1 VRYKAIASSALI
13 GLVVIGLAACGGATT
28 TETPPAAQA
37 TAAPVPTVAAPTAAP
52 TADIELGV
60 SGSGEIVAAQDADLV
75 FTAQGTV
82 AEVKVQEGDMV
93 KKGDLLAILDT
104 RPFDQALHQA
114 QAALLAA
121 QAQEAALNDPPK
133 AADAAAAR
141 AQMQQAQAA
150 LQQVLQGP
158 KAQDLQSADA
168 AVALAQS
175 NLQSTRDKLS
185 QAKTMADAQVQQAV
199 DALTQAQARY
209 AQAKNNWDRVQDN
222 GTDPNNPNTC
232 DQNGKNCKPNKLNDT
247 QRETFYSTFVQA
259 EAAMHQAENAVQQ
272 AVVAA
277 EEARKAELV
286 GIQSAQQ
293 QVTQAQSASD
303 KLRLPPDKA
312 QVAAAQA
319 GVAQARAAQARL
331 LPDPSDSQKAI
342 AGSGVAQA
350 QASLELAKLNREH
363 AEIHAPFDGVVAEVN
378 IDPGDPSATGSQPAI
393 RVVDVSVLRLEVQIS
408 DVDIGRVKVGQ
419 PAKIFVDSVPD
430 QVFTGKISYIAPT
443 ATAIGTLRTY
453 LVRVS
458 LDNQQGLRAGMSA
471 RVDFAPQ

>member
-1 VRYKAIASSALI
+1 
-13 GLVVIGLAACGGATT
+13 
-28 TETPPAAQA
+28 
-37 TAAPVPTVAAPTAAP
+37 
-52 TADIELGV
+52 
-60 SGSGEIVAAQDADLV
+60 
-75 FTAQGTV
+75 
-82 AEVKVQEGDMV
+82 
-93 KKGDLLAILDT
+93 
-104 RPFDQALHQA
+104 
-114 QAALLAA
+114 
-121 QAQEAALNDPPK
+121 
-133 AADAAAAR
+133 
-141 AQMQQAQAA
+141 
-150 LQQVLQGP
+150 
-158 KAQDLQSADA
+158 
-168 AVALAQS
+168 
-175 NLQSTRDKLS
+175 
-185 QAKTMADAQVQQAV
+185 MADAQVQQAV

-209 AQAKNNWDRVQDN
+209 AQAKNIWDRVQDK
-222 GTDPNNPNTC
+222 GTDPNNPQTC
-232 DQNGKNCKPNKLNDT
+232 DSSGKCKPNKLNDT
-247 QRETFYSTFVQA
+247 QRETYYSAFVQA

-277 EEARKAELV
+277 EEARKAEVV

-293 QVTQAQSASD
+293 QVTQAQAASD

-331 LPDPSDSQKAI
+331 QPDPSDSQKAI
-342 AGSGVAQA
+342 ANSGVAQA

-419 PAKIFVDSVPD
+419 AAKIFVDSVPD

-443 ATAIGTLRTY
+443 ATAVGTLRTY

-458 LDNQQGLRAGMSA
+458 LDHQQGLRAGMSA